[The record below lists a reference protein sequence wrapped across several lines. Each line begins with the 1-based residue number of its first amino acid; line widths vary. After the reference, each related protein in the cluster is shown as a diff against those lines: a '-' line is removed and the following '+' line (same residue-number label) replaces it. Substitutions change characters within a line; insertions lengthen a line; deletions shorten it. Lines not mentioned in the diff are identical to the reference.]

1 MKKPLVFVKL
11 LNEGDTGSEEDRYN
25 RHHNM
30 NVGATTRG
38 VFKAYAFFLF
48 KKKLPEKS
56 AGDNLGWTTI
66 LSLENYKQESRS
78 LKNGRDP

>member
-38 VFKAYAFFLF
+38 VFKAYAFFIF
-48 KKKLPEKS
+48 KNPNKHSFASFIE
-56 AGDNLGWTTI
+56 
-66 LSLENYKQESRS
+66 
-78 LKNGRDP
+78 LKGI

>member
-38 VFKAYAFFLF
+38 VFKAYAFFF
-48 KKKLPEKS
+48 VQVNS
-56 AGDNLGWTTI
+56 GG
-66 LSLENYKQESRS
+66 SH
-78 LKNGRDP
+78 